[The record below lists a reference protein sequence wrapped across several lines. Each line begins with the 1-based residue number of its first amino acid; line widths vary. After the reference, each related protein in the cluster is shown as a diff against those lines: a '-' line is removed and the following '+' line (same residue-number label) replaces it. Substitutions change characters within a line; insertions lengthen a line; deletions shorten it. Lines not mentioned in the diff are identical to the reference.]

1 MSTIRD
7 VAKQA
12 GVSTMTVSR
21 VLNNSGYISS
31 EARERVERTI
41 AELGY
46 VRNTLASSLRF
57 KQTKTIA
64 LVLTDITN
72 PFFTTIARGVE
83 DTASENNF
91 HVIFCNTDESIEEE
105 AEHLNTLLQRQV
117 DGVLLVPARNS
128 SEVVRFAQER
138 KTPIV
143 VLDRHLPDI
152 QVDTVRCD
160 SKQGAYDLVKHL
172 LDLGHERI
180 AVLSGPEGV
189 STAMDRVA
197 GYSQALQEAGRN
209 IDPELVWFG
218 EFIQTS
224 GYQMT
229 RQALAL
235 TPRPTALFAAN
246 NFIAIGAYRALRDA
260 GLRIPEDIS
269 LVAFDDLPAPLVME
283 PFLTVAAQPA
293 YEMGQQGTELLLTR
307 LAGEGPA
314 EPQEIVLPTQLIVR
328 RSSGPPVIELDSSNK
343 QALEMSRQIA
353 DVVEN

>member
-7 VAKQA
+7 VAKRA

-21 VLNNSGYISS
+21 VLNNSGYISQ
-31 EARERVERTI
+31 ETRGRVEKTV

-46 VRNTLASSLRF
+46 VRNALAASLRF

-91 HVIFCNTDESIEEE
+91 NVIFCNTDESLEEE
-105 AEHLNTLLQRQV
+105 AEHLNALLQKQV
-117 DGVLLVPARNS
+117 DGVLLVPACNTG
-128 SEVVRFAQER
+128 ELVRFIQER

-143 VLDRHLPDI
+143 VLDRHLSDTK
-152 QVDTVRCD
+152 VDTVRCD
-160 SKQGAYDLVKHL
+160 SRQGAYELVKHL

-180 AVLSGPEGV
+180 AILSGPATV
-189 STAMDRVA
+189 STATDRVA
-197 GYSQALQEAGRN
+197 GYRLALQAAGRSA
-209 IDPELVWFG
+209 DTELVWFG
-218 EFIQTS
+218 EYTQAS
-224 GYQMT
+224 GYLMAQ
-229 RQALAL
+229 QALAS
-235 TPRPTALFAAN
+235 TPKPTALFAAN
-246 NFIAIGAYRALRDA
+246 NFIAIGAYRALQDA
-260 GLRIPEDIS
+260 GLRIPTDVS
-269 LVAFDDLPAPLVME
+269 LVAFDDLPAALVME

-307 LAGEGPA
+307 LAGKGPG

-328 RSSGPPVIELDSSNK
+328 RSSGPPPAN
-343 QALEMSRQIA
+343 
-353 DVVEN
+353 